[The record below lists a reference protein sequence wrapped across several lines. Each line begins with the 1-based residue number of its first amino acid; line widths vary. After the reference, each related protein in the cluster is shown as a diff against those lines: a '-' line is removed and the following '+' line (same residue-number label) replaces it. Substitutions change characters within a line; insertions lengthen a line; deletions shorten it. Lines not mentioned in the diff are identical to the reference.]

1 MRYWVYINDK
11 VDGPY
16 EETNLVT
23 VPGFTPDTL
32 ICSEEVASNGG
43 QEWVKASSI
52 FEFDEV
58 PVDPAPVAPVAAA
71 PVAAVAPAVANTV
84 DTAALLSR
92 LETLTQEVSHLQNQL
107 SSMQTHL
114 DQTLEENKKLAQQ
127 VSTPVHEQPLPEV
140 HVAQPQMQIPEEEPL
155 PEVELPVEEPLPQ
168 ADLPAEEPLPQLD
181 LPADEP
187 LHDEVNLPT
196 DQPVAAVLPEEQS
209 VDEAGPEEELVLRS
223 ALDSLYGEK
232 PISENVQEEAFQDLL
247 PGREKETVADIA
259 DDLELIPVKEENST
273 VKEALITTPSAD
285 EAAKDA
291 LIEELTSSPKED
303 VIDQIIQEHQEEKKD
318 SVVPGIAAGA
328 TAVAAAAGL
337 AALAGTKEKSAET
350 LEIAPDKENPFHL
363 EEVLPSDQLPADV
376 PAKKEEPI
384 LDLPELTPLPD
395 EIQQDGALP
404 PASTS
409 QSDVIEELVPGATLD
424 KENELEKREKADGF
438 YLRPEEETPEEQK
451 PSLDLDSVN
460 ESPALQE
467 EPAPAEEVV
476 TEEPVLNLEPVNE
489 EPTVQEESA
498 SAEEATAQEPTT
510 EPEPV
515 NEEPA
520 VQEEPAPVEEAVTEK
535 PTVEPE
541 PVQEEPASTEETA
554 KEETKTLTQKDLE
567 DAFGPLE
574 DQPALKE
581 DAQSSK
587 GTAAVIG
594 AGAIGAAAL
603 AALAAKQQEPEPQTL
618 EETLEKTLSGSTQ
631 TMLSDNP
638 NDLTEIELK
647 EGSTYLISDFVPPAQ
662 MTDDFAQML
671 GVRKEDALQNTSFQD
686 ILATT
691 GQTTRPLATKEGMP
705 ADLAATQIN
714 LENTI
719 QAKRGASLDI
729 KTVPMVH
736 EPAQS
741 NRLDMSGLNND
752 VNAQHDIKRATKGI
766 NAKMIA
772 GILIGILLFI
782 ILYVLLGLM
791 HLLPNAINVFGDKK
805 ATTQVEQPA
814 EELLS
819 QQPAQLQ
826 PQLPQEQGPKDDATA
841 DQEDALYRVQSFPLP
856 NGFTLQQFIENKH
869 AYAEPEQITWE
880 VSESVEPDNY
890 SILVK
895 VPPENPQ
902 SFKTSYRFNYNMV
915 SGLLDPTTS
924 DAKNLLDQA
933 YGNAPR

>member
-58 PVDPAPVAPVAAA
+58 PVEPAPAAPAAA
-71 PVAAVAPAVANTV
+71 PVAAVAAAGANTI

-127 VSTPVHEQPLPEV
+127 VATPAYEHPSPET
-140 HVAQPQMQIPEEEPL
+140 HVAQPQVQIPAEEPL
-155 PEVELPVEEPLPQ
+155 PEVGLPAAETLPPVDLPAVEPLPKT
-168 ADLPAEEPLPQLD
+168 DLPAE
-181 LPADEP
+181 EP
-187 LHDEVNLPT
+187 LHDEVNLAA
-196 DQPVAAVLPEEQS
+196 DQPAAVLPEEQS
-209 VDEAGPEEELVLRS
+209 VGEQDGPEEELVLRS

-232 PISENVQEEAFQDLL
+232 PVVQSVQEEAFQDLL

-259 DDLELIPVKEENST
+259 DDLELIPVKEETST
-273 VKEALITTPSAD
+273 VKEALITTPSSD

-318 SVVPGIAAGA
+318 SVLPGLAAGA

-337 AALAGTKEKSAET
+337 AALADTKEKPAEAF
-350 LEIAPDKENPFHL
+350 EIAPDKDNPFNL

-376 PAKKEEPI
+376 PATQEEPI
-384 LDLPELTPLPD
+384 LDLPELTPLPQ
-395 EIQQDGALP
+395 EVQDGALP

-424 KENELEKREKADGF
+424 KENELEKREKAGGF
-438 YLRPEEETPEEQK
+438 YLKPEEETPDAQK
-451 PSLDLDSVN
+451 PSIDLDSVN
-460 ESPALQE
+460 EGPATEE
-467 EPAPAEEVV
+467 EPAP
-476 TEEPVLNLEPVNE
+476 TEQPAA
-489 EPTVQEESA
+489 QEEA
-498 SAEEATAQEPTT
+498 AQEEA
-510 EPEPV
+510 
-515 NEEPA
+515 
-520 VQEEPAPVEEAVTEK
+520 QEEPAPVEE
-535 PTVEPE
+535 PTKEEPAPTKEEAQEEPAAEPE
-541 PVQEEPASTEETA
+541 PVAEEPAPTEEPA
-554 KEETKTLTQKDLE
+554 KEEPKTLTQKDLE

-574 DQPALKE
+574 DQPALQE
-581 DAQSSK
+581 DASSNK
-587 GTAAVIG
+587 ATAAVIG

-603 AALAAKQQEPEPQTL
+603 AALAAKQQEAEPQTL
-618 EETLEKTLSGSTQ
+618 EETLEKTLSGASKT
-631 TMLSDNP
+631 TLSDNP

-662 MTDDFAQML
+662 MNDDFAQML

-741 NRLDMSGLNND
+741 DRLDISGLNND
-752 VNAQHDIKRATKGI
+752 VNTQHDVKHAAKGV
-766 NAKMIA
+766 NAKMVA
-772 GILIGILLFI
+772 GILIGILLVI

-805 ATTQVEQPA
+805 KPAQVEQPA

-819 QQPAQLQ
+819 QQSVQAQ

-841 DQEDALYRVQSFPLP
+841 DREDALYRVQGFPLP

-880 VSESVEPDNY
+880 ISESVEPDNY
-890 SILVK
+890 SVLVK

-933 YGNAPR
+933 YGNAAR